1 MPQAEGTRIIRGQA
15 GGSRWEMAT
24 RAPGPQLREY
34 VHGDYLGY
42 TERTDTTIRRREFA
56 APFIVLVLEFG
67 PPICVSP
74 HDNPH
79 LRTRHPGGFLGGL
92 DDMLHG

>member
-1 MPQAEGTRIIRGQA
+1 
-15 GGSRWEMAT
+15 MAT

-56 APFIVLVLEFG
+56 VPFIVLVLEFG
-67 PPICVSP
+67 PPIHGC
-74 HDNPH
+74 
-79 LRTRHPGGFLGGL
+79 HPSEARPLVT
-92 DDMLHG
+92 DLHSLLS